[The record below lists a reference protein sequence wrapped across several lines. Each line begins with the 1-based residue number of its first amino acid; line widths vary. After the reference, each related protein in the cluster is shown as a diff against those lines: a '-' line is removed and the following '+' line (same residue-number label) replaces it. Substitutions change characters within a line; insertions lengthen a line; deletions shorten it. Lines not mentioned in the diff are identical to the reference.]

1 MNDKSNTTL
10 DEMASEIS
18 EMEKQLM
25 EMKKAY
31 RERKYEGLK
40 IAMDARKSA
49 DEALNDELKAL
60 GLKAFPFGRSTSVW
74 W

>member
-1 MNDKSNTTL
+1 MNDKSNPTL
-10 DEMASEIS
+10 EEMASEIT
-18 EMEKQLM
+18 EMEKQLL

-49 DEALNDELKAL
+49 DEAVNEELKSL
-60 GLKAFPFGRSTSVW
+60 GLRAFPFNRSTSIW

>member
-49 DEALNDELKAL
+49 DEALND
-60 GLKAFPFGRSTSVW
+60 
-74 W
+74 

>member
-1 MNDKSNTTL
+1 MNDKSNPTL

-18 EMEKQLM
+18 EMEKQLLD
-25 EMKKAY
+25 MKKAY
-31 RERKYEGLK
+31 REKKYEGLK

-49 DEALNDELKAL
+49 DEAVNEELKSL
-60 GLKAFPFGRSTSVW
+60 GLKAFPFNRSTSIW